1 MKKPA
6 ANGRMIDLL
15 VTNDDGAEISSN
27 EWKKRNISAALLFKQ
42 QTKSSSLI
50 YLPWSGEVDRACY
63 TTKYFLLILLACLFP
78 VRKVDGVYAA
88 THQQKLVIP
97 KHP

>member
-50 YLPWSGEVDRACY
+50 YLP
-63 TTKYFLLILLACLFP
+63 
-78 VRKVDGVYAA
+78 
-88 THQQKLVIP
+88 
-97 KHP
+97 